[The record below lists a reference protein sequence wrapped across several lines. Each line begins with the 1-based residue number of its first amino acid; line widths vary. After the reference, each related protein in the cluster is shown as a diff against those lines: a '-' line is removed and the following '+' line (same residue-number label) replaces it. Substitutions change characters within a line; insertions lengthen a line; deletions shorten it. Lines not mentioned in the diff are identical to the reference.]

1 MTALRW
7 GFKTSPQHTTWD
19 AIRAVWLE
27 GDRTPAFE
35 HAWLF
40 DHLNPIEGDPDGPCL
55 EGWTTLTALAAIT
68 ERIRVGLMVAGNT
81 YRHPALHAH
90 MAATA
95 DVISH
100 GRIDFGIG
108 AGWNEYEHASKG
120 IPLHAPGER
129 IRRLDEACEVVRLL
143 WTQPVADFDGR
154 WYHLAQA
161 RLAPKPVQK
170 PYPPIV
176 IGGNGEKL
184 TLRVVAKHADIWNFS
199 GTDPDELRRKQA
211 VLREHCAAVGRDPAE
226 IEVSVQVRAD
236 YDDPSTTVATL
247 RPLIDAGATHLVL
260 MLAPPYPA
268 GVIARLAEDV
278 VGAF

>member
-1 MTALRW
+1 LTDLRW

-108 AGWNEYEHASKG
+108 AGWNEYEHTSKG

-129 IRRLDEACEVVRLL
+129 IRRLDEACEVVKRL
-143 WTQPVADFDGR
+143 WTEPVADFEGR
-154 WYHLAQA
+154 YYQLAQA
-161 RLAPKPVQK
+161 RLAPKPGQQ
-170 PYPPIV
+170 PPPPIV

-199 GTDPDELRRKQA
+199 GTDPDELRHKQA

-260 MLAPPYPA
+260 MLTSPYPE
-268 GVIARLAEDV
+268 GVVARLAEEV